1 MSINVDE
8 GGDPIDFFKE
18 YVGVGGISESARFIP
33 RSVTRVPYIP
43 PGGSGFPK
51 GSGDIV
57 FEDDAGRA
65 MCWRMG
71 QQTAAEFVKGRNGFP
86 LKGANDIL
94 FHTGQVRVF
103 FPIMDSTQKNGGY
116 FAKKSLTIKA
126 NPTLARVLSTIEV
139 CAYHAVA
146 DHLIKNKFASK
157 VTVGDIQKE
166 LNHVVCCHLVCSR
179 AGGWNS
185 IYCRI

>member
-1 MSINVDE
+1 MNENNTDLS
-8 GGDPIDFFKE
+8 E
-18 YVGVGGISESARFIP
+18 YVGVGGGDSDRFIP
-33 RSVTRVPYIP
+33 RSVTCVPYIA
-43 PGGSGFPK
+43 PGSHGFPK
-51 GSGDIV
+51 NSGDIV
-57 FEDDAGRA
+57 FEDGSGRA

-71 QQTAAEFVKGRNGFP
+71 QQTAGEFVKGRYGFP

-94 FHTGQVRVF
+94 FHTGQIRVF
-103 FPIMDSTQKNGGY
+103 FPIVDSTSY

-146 DHLIKNKFASK
+146 DHLIKNKSYSK
-157 VTVGDIQKE
+157 VTVGDIKKA

-179 AGGWNS
+179 AGGWNFVFV
-185 IYCRI
+185 RIA